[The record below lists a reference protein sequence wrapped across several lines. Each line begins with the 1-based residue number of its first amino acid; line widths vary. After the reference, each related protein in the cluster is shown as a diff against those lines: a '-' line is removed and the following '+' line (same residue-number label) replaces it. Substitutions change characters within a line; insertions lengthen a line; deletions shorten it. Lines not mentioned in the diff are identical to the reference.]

1 MLRGDQGVAGG
12 DDPHRLEQVD
22 GQRVLQQEP
31 AGPGPQRLV
40 HVLVEVE
47 RRQDHDPGGRQRLVA
62 GDPAGRLEAVHH
74 RHPDVHQ
81 HHVGVLAGGEG
92 DGFGTVARL
101 ADDLDVG
108 FAGEQHR
115 EAAAHERLVVGDHH
129 PDRHSA
135 SPYGSR
141 ALTR

>member
-1 MLRGDQGVAGG
+1 MRGAI
-12 DDPHRLEQVD
+12 RAS
-22 GQRVLQQEP
+22 P
-31 AGPGPQRLV
+31 AATTRTALSRSTGSVSLSRNPLAPGPQRLV

-47 RRQDHDPGGRQRLVA
+47 RRQDHDPGRRERLVA

-92 DGFGTVARL
+92 DGLGAVARL

-108 FAGEQHR
+108 LAGEQHR
-115 EAAAHERLVVGDHH
+115 EAAAHEHLVVGDHH

-135 SPYGSR
+135 SPYGSS

>member
-1 MLRGDQGVAGG
+1 MRGAIRAS
-12 DDPHRLEQVD
+12 PAATTRTALSRST
-22 GQRVLQQEP
+22 GQRVLEQEP
-31 AGPGPQRLV
+31 AGAGPQRLV

-47 RRQDHDPGGRQRLVA
+47 RRQDHDPRRRQRLVA

-92 DGFGTVARL
+92 DGLGAVARL

-108 FAGEQHR
+108 LTGEQHR
-115 EAAAHERLVVGDHH
+115 EPAAHERLVVGDHD

-135 SPYGSR
+135 SPYGSS